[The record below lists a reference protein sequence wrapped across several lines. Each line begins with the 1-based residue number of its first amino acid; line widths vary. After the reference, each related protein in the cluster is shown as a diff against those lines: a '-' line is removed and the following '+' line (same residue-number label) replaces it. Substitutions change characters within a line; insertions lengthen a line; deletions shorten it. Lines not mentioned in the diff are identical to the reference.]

1 MFIPSHTHTSDS
13 PTRIPLVVGYNPAT
27 RSISSIFHKHTFS
40 HPPNFVLLLKYIPL
54 VGPLFSARSSR
65 TSPAGGHVKSGFF
78 SSRSHIGLDSGFSSK
93 FEAYLPK
100 MSISRQIVSEIVAQ
114 LYSENSILTL
124 LIFWGVDPKKIL
136 KGLYGVL

>member
-1 MFIPSHTHTSDS
+1 MDTIAVSSARRYNVFIPSHTHTSDS

-65 TSPAGGHVKSGFF
+65 TSPSGGHVKSGFF
-78 SSRSHIGLDSGFSSK
+78 SSRSHVGLDSGFSSK
-93 FEAYLPK
+93 FKGIPTKSGWLD
-100 MSISRQIVSEIVAQ
+100 ST
-114 LYSENSILTL
+114 SENVIADLSICS
-124 LIFWGVDPKKIL
+124 
-136 KGLYGVL
+136 